1 MVKIYRHKNY
11 YYDFESATRFIDVE
25 YVTNEDDCD
34 YVAVACSDNQPVF
47 ENINKPIVYSYIRE
61 HPYEHDEYLQT
72 QFKSLKP
79 TQDITIFSLSS
90 FDYFAPNRKNIIIDQ
105 FELDAYHRLFVKK
118 ECETIKSNR
127 GGLRFLFLGGKANK
141 NNRKPLLDLLLANK
155 EFKARLDWSMFGV
168 KDKIDDIV
176 IEDNH
181 YIGYPYDH
189 MLYQTTN
196 FSIVAET
203 HFDGNQEFHPT
214 EKTYRAIANMHPF
227 AILSTPY
234 FLKHLKDKGY
244 QTYSNLVDETYDII
258 KSPSNRL
265 TRFVDSLLELNG
277 KNIDYNEFEFTAKN
291 NVNTLI
297 NNAQNTREIIR
308 KALQ

>member
-11 YYDFESATRFIDVE
+11 YYEFESATRFIDVE

-141 NNRKPLLDLLLANK
+141 NPQ
-155 EFKARLDWSMFGV
+155 
-168 KDKIDDIV
+168 IV
-176 IEDNH
+176 SCPPRSWCQPPCIQ
-181 YIGYPYDH
+181 G
-189 MLYQTTN
+189 
-196 FSIVAET
+196 
-203 HFDGNQEFHPT
+203 DG
-214 EKTYRAIANMHPF
+214 IANV
-227 AILSTPY
+227 TPRRA
-234 FLKHLKDKGY
+234 GI
-244 QTYSNLVDETYDII
+244 TA
-258 KSPSNRL
+258 PS
-265 TRFVDSLLELNG
+265 
-277 KNIDYNEFEFTAKN
+277 
-291 NVNTLI
+291 
-297 NNAQNTREIIR
+297 
-308 KALQ
+308 